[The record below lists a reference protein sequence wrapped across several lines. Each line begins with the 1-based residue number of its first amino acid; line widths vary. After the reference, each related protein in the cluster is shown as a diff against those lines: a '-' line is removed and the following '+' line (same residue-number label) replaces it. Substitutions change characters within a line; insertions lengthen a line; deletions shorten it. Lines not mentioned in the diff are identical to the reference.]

1 MSPINE
7 DTLEHA
13 ALKWFA
19 DLGYEVL
26 YGSSISRDGDSPVR
40 ASYKDVILEGVL
52 RDAIRSLNS
61 TLPVAALDEVY
72 QRASTSVSQDLV
84 HDNQKFHRLMTT
96 GVDVECREPNGTT
109 RWKRARLIDFAHPTK
124 NIFHV
129 VNQFTVQGASGT
141 RRADIVVFV
150 NGMPLAVFELK
161 SMTDPT
167 AILRGAHNQL
177 QTYKNDIP
185 LLFRTNALLVI
196 SDGSEARVGSLTAP
210 LERFMP
216 WRTTDGVTIHLEG
229 AFELATL
236 IQGLFAK
243 EILIDLVGRF
253 IVFDDKGASVSK
265 KIAGYHQYH
274 AVNAATRC
282 TLSAA
287 SLRGDKRI
295 GIIWHT
301 QGSGKSLTMAFY
313 AGKIIQEARMK
324 NPTLVVLTDRN
335 DLDSQLFATFAACED
350 LLRQHPQQAKDRD
363 HLKELLARDVGGVIF
378 TTIQKFAPDEAERYP
393 LLSERRN
400 IVIISDEAH
409 RSHYGFIKGFA
420 RHVRDGLPNA
430 SFIGFTG
437 TPIALATKDTRA
449 VFGETIHTYDI
460 KQSVRDGAT
469 VRIYYES
476 RLAQIKINEEERPR
490 IGAEFEEIT
499 ENQEAAGRDKLKR
512 KWSQLEALVGTEKRI
527 NQIAKDIVEHFQ
539 NRLDAM
545 DGKGLIVCMSRRIC
559 VELYNAITKIRP
571 QWHHDDDKKGFI
583 KVVMTGSASDEESFQ
598 PHIRNKQGRDF
609 MARRMKDSN
618 DPLKLAIVRDMWLT
632 GFDVTA
638 MHTMYIDKPMQGH
651 GLMQAIARVN
661 RVFKDK
667 TGGLVVDYIGLA
679 DHLRKALA
687 EYTQGDRE
695 EVGIEISDAIAIMQE
710 KYENIKQ
717 LLHGFDYI
725 PAIHGTPDEKI
736 RILPQALNHILKQ
749 DQEQGRKKFMQFSL
763 ELFKAFALCAA
774 SDEAKRIR
782 DEVGFF
788 LEMRGLF
795 AKKTSKEAEDSEDV
809 EASIRQLVSKAV
821 SSTAIVDIFDAAGL
835 KSPKIG
841 ILSDEFLAEIKGMKH
856 KHLALEML
864 EKLLRGEIKTR
875 SKKNIVQARDFMQK
889 LDETI
894 KKYHNKMIET
904 SQVIEELIGL
914 AQYMRDAQNRGKA
927 LNLNDDEVAFYDA
940 LADNKS
946 AQDILGDEQLRVIA
960 CEVANSI
967 RKHRTIDWEVR
978 ENVRAGIRVEVKRI
992 LRKYG
997 YPPDFQEKATQTV
1010 LEQAEL
1016 LSLELAHS

>member
-1 MSPINE
+1 MMSPTNE
-7 DTLEHA
+7 DTLEQA
-13 ALKWFA
+13 ALKWFEK
-19 DLGYEVL
+19 LGYEVL
-26 YGSSISRDGDSPVR
+26 YGPDIAHDGTSPMR

-61 TLPVAALDEVY
+61 TLPDSALEEVY
-72 QRASTSVSQDLV
+72 QRASTSVSQDLT
-84 HDNQKFHRLMTT
+84 HDNNKFHRLMTE
-96 GVDVECREPNGTT
+96 GVDVECTQPDGTMQ
-109 RWKRARLIDFAHPTK
+109 WKRAKLIDFTDSTK
-124 NIFHV
+124 NIFHA

-141 RRADIVVFV
+141 RRPDIVVFV

-161 SMTDPT
+161 SMTDPK
-167 AILRGAHNQL
+167 AILRRAYNQL
-177 QTYKNDIP
+177 QTYKNAIP
-185 LLFRTNALLVI
+185 LLFRTNGLLVI
-196 SDGSEARVGSLTAP
+196 SDGSEARVGSLTAQ

-216 WRTTDGVTIHLEG
+216 WRTTDGITITPKG
-229 AFELATL
+229 AFELSTL

-243 EILIDLVGRF
+243 EILIDFVGGF
-253 IVFDDKGASVSK
+253 IVFDDKGARVSK

-282 TLSAA
+282 TISAA
-287 SLRGDKRI
+287 SVAGDQRI
-295 GIIWHT
+295 GVIWHT

-313 AGKIIQEARMK
+313 AGKIIQEAQMK

-350 LLRQHPQQAKDRD
+350 LLRQEPQQAKDRD
-363 HLKELLARDVGGVIF
+363 HLKELLARNVGGVIF
-378 TTIQKFAPDEAERYP
+378 TTIQKFAPEGDESYP
-393 LLSERRN
+393 LLSNRRN
-400 IVIISDEAH
+400 IVVISDEAH
-409 RSHYGFIKGFA
+409 RSHYGFVKGFA

-476 RLAQIKINEEERPR
+476 RLARIKINEKERPH
-490 IGAEFEEIT
+490 IDTEFEEIT
-499 ENQEAAGRDKLKR
+499 ESQEAEGKDKLKR

-527 NQIAKDIVEHFQ
+527 GQIAQDIVEHFQ
-539 NRLDAM
+539 SRLDTM

-583 KVVMTGSASDEESFQ
+583 KVVMTGSASDEQSFQ

-609 MARRMKDSN
+609 MARRMKDPD

-632 GFDVTA
+632 GFDVIA

-679 DHLRKALA
+679 DNLRKALA

-695 EVGIEISDAIAIMQE
+695 EVGIDIKDAIAVMLE

-717 LLHGFDYI
+717 LLHGFDYL
-725 PAIHGTPDEKI
+725 PAIRGTPDEKI

-749 DQEQGRKKFMQFSL
+749 DQGRKKFMQFSL
-763 ELFKAFALCAA
+763 ELFKAFCLCAA
-774 SDEAKRIR
+774 SDEAKCIR

-795 AKKTSKEAEDSEDV
+795 AKKTTKEAEDSKDV

-821 SSTAIVDIFDAAGL
+821 SSTGIVDIFDAAGL
-835 KSPKIG
+835 KSPNIG
-841 ILSDEFLAEIKGMKH
+841 ILSDEFLAEIKGMEH

-914 AQYMRDAQNRGKA
+914 AQYMRDAQNKGKA

-946 AQDILGDEQLRVIA
+946 AQDILGDEQLRIIA

-978 ENVRAGIRVEVKRI
+978 ENVRARIRVEVKRI

-1010 LEQAEL
+1010 IEQAEL
-1016 LSLELAHS
+1016 LSA

>member
-1 MSPINE
+1 
-7 DTLEHA
+7 
-13 ALKWFA
+13 
-19 DLGYEVL
+19 
-26 YGSSISRDGDSPVR
+26 
-40 ASYKDVILEGVL
+40 
-52 RDAIRSLNS
+52 
-61 TLPVAALDEVY
+61 
-72 QRASTSVSQDLV
+72 
-84 HDNQKFHRLMTT
+84 
-96 GVDVECREPNGTT
+96 
-109 RWKRARLIDFAHPTK
+109 
-124 NIFHV
+124 
-129 VNQFTVQGASGT
+129 
-141 RRADIVVFV
+141 
-150 NGMPLAVFELK
+150 
-161 SMTDPT
+161 
-167 AILRGAHNQL
+167 
-177 QTYKNDIP
+177 
-185 LLFRTNALLVI
+185 
-196 SDGSEARVGSLTAP
+196 
-210 LERFMP
+210 
-216 WRTTDGVTIHLEG
+216 
-229 AFELATL
+229 
-236 IQGLFAK
+236 
-243 EILIDLVGRF
+243 
-253 IVFDDKGASVSK
+253 
-265 KIAGYHQYH
+265 
-274 AVNAATRC
+274 
-282 TLSAA
+282 
-287 SLRGDKRI
+287 
-295 GIIWHT
+295 
-301 QGSGKSLTMAFY
+301 
-313 AGKIIQEARMK
+313 
-324 NPTLVVLTDRN
+324 
-335 DLDSQLFATFAACED
+335 
-350 LLRQHPQQAKDRD
+350 
-363 HLKELLARDVGGVIF
+363 
-378 TTIQKFAPDEAERYP
+378 
-393 LLSERRN
+393 
-400 IVIISDEAH
+400 
-409 RSHYGFIKGFA
+409 
-420 RHVRDGLPNA
+420 
-430 SFIGFTG
+430 
-437 TPIALATKDTRA
+437 
-449 VFGETIHTYDI
+449 
-460 KQSVRDGAT
+460 
-469 VRIYYES
+469 
-476 RLAQIKINEEERPR
+476 
-490 IGAEFEEIT
+490 
-499 ENQEAAGRDKLKR
+499 
-512 KWSQLEALVGTEKRI
+512 
-527 NQIAKDIVEHFQ
+527 
-539 NRLDAM
+539 
-545 DGKGLIVCMSRRIC
+545 
-559 VELYNAITKIRP
+559 
-571 QWHHDDDKKGFI
+571 
-583 KVVMTGSASDEESFQ
+583 
-598 PHIRNKQGRDF
+598 
-609 MARRMKDSN
+609 
-618 DPLKLAIVRDMWLT
+618 
-632 GFDVTA
+632 
-638 MHTMYIDKPMQGH
+638 
-651 GLMQAIARVN
+651 
-661 RVFKDK
+661 
-667 TGGLVVDYIGLA
+667 
-679 DHLRKALA
+679 
-687 EYTQGDRE
+687 
-695 EVGIEISDAIAIMQE
+695 MQE

-736 RILPQALNHILKQ
+736 RILPQALNHILEQ